1 MRSRILTIGLA
12 FLLLSCLQEDGS
24 IPSTERLANEIKKID
39 EYLAANPGDPDDIL
53 VKDASGVRIV
63 ITELGSGPFPPNSG
77 NNLKAAYTGRLFSN
91 GTVFDSNDA
100 FYFKTSDSIINGWKI
115 ALTMLTQG
123 THAKIYIPS
132 VYGYGNKANGP
143 IPANSILVFDMFL
156 ESVASTEQQIA
167 RFESDVSEIDLALA
181 ENENVVEHE
190 TGIRYEV
197 TQIGGGGATPSLY
210 DQVRISYKGKLFTD
224 GTVFQDVIEV
234 GPDASFSSR
243 VINYT
248 HGVIAGLQLI
258 QEGDKV
264 TLYVPS
270 GLAFGPAGLK
280 NTAGELIVP
289 ANANVIF
296 EIELLDVIE

>member
-1 MRSRILTIGLA
+1 MRSKILTIGLA
-12 FLLLSCLQEDGS
+12 FILLSCLQEDGS
-24 IPSTERLANEIKKID
+24 IPSTEQLANEIKKID
-39 EYLAANPGDPDDIL
+39 EYLAANPGDPDDII

-63 ITELGSGPFPPNSG
+63 ITELGTGPFPPNSG

-100 FYFKTSDSIINGWKI
+100 FYFKTSDNIINGWKI
-115 ALTMLTQG
+115 ALTMMTQG
-123 THAKIYIPS
+123 THATLYIPS
-132 VYGYGNKANGP
+132 VYGYGSTANGT
-143 IPANSILVFDMFL
+143 IPANSILVFDIFL
-156 ESVASTEQQIA
+156 ESVAATDQQIA

-181 ENENVVEHE
+181 ENENVVVHE

-197 TQIGGGGATPSLY
+197 TQIGLGLTPGLY
-210 DQVRISYKGKLFTD
+210 DQVKINYKGKLFTD

-234 GPDASFSSR
+234 APSANFSSR
-243 VINYT
+243 VINFT
-248 HGVIAGLQLI
+248 QGVIAGLQLL
-258 QEGDKV
+258 QEGGKV

-280 NTAGELIVP
+280 NSAGELIVP

>member
-1 MRSRILTIGLA
+1 MRTRILTIGLA
-12 FLLLSCLQEDGS
+12 FLLLSCLQEDSS
-24 IPSTERLANEIKKID
+24 IPATERLEKEIKQID
-39 EYLAANPGDPDDIL
+39 EYLAANPGDPDDII

-91 GTVFDSNDA
+91 GAIFDSNDA
-100 FYFKTSDSIINGWKI
+100 FYFKTSDNIINGWKI
-115 ALTMLTQG
+115 GLTMMTQG
-123 THAKIYIPS
+123 TRAKLYIPS
-132 VYGYGNKANGP
+132 GYAYGDKANGP

-156 ESVASTEQQIA
+156 ESVASTDQQIA
-167 RFESDVSEIDLALA
+167 RFEADVLEIDIEL
-181 ENENVVEHE
+181 EGNENVVAHE

-197 TQIGGGGATPSLY
+197 TQIGVGITPNLY
-210 DQVRISYKGKLFTD
+210 DQVKINYKGKLFLD
-224 GTVFQDVIEV
+224 GSVFQDVIEV
-234 GPDASFSSR
+234 APSASFSSR

-248 HGVIAGLQLI
+248 HGVITGLQLL
-258 QEGDKV
+258 QEGGKV

-270 GLAFGPAGLK
+270 GLAFGPAGLR

-289 ANANVIF
+289 ANENVIF